1 MDNTP
6 DRNVEQGTD
15 DWFLQR
21 SGKFTASEFWALVEK
36 TKSGKFYSDR
46 DKIIKRVAFERL
58 TGRPARDE
66 FSSRATEHGK
76 TLEPYNIEAYEIRT
90 GNIVEKVGFLL
101 HPRFIFAG
109 ASPDGLV
116 GTDGGV
122 EAKSPKDHTIHIE
135 RLLDGMPHEMKWQC
149 IGGMWVT
156 GRQWWDWT
164 SYDADLAAAEPAL
177 GLYVQRVECTQE
189 EIDALEIAI
198 LQAEAEVQSLIKELR
213 RRVA

>member
-6 DRNVEQGTD
+6 DRNDEQGTEQWLLD
-15 DWFLQR
+15 R
-21 SGKFTASEFWALVEK
+21 CGKFTASEFWALVEK
-36 TKSGKFYSDR
+36 TKAGKFYSER
-46 DKIIKRVAFERL
+46 DNIIKRVAFERL
-58 TGRPARDE
+58 TGRPAKE
-66 FSSRATEHGK
+66 QFSSRATEHGK

-101 HPRFIFAG
+101 HPRFSFAG

-116 GTDGGV
+116 SADGGV

-135 RLLDGMPHEMKWQC
+135 RLLNGMPSEMKWQC

-164 SYDADLAAAEPAL
+164 SYDADLAAAEPSL
-177 GLYVQRVECTQE
+177 GLYVCRVERDE
-189 EIDALEIAI
+189 AEIAALEAAV
-198 LQAEAEVQSLIKELR
+198 LQAEVEVQNLIRELR
-213 RRVA
+213 KRVA